1 MQIKVLRPQKPMFG
15 FMGQAKPPSVDAD
28 LCLRL
33 ANEAYSQARH
43 CWASDAKQFYLNAA
57 KAYEMLAIMKL
68 SLKRDEALMA
78 SSREKL
84 AEP

>member
-1 MQIKVLRPQKPMFG
+1 MFG
-15 FMGQAKPPSVDAD
+15 FMGQPKPPSFDAE
-28 LCLRL
+28 LCARL
-33 ANEAYSQARH
+33 ANEAYSQARL
-43 CWASDAKQFYLNAA
+43 CWASSDAKQFYLNAA